1 MKLAVCLS
9 LSMIAS
15 VASADVVSVM
25 DNNKEITTD
34 CSKDKEFNLVGN
46 NIKLTMTG
54 TCTKVTATGNHAN
67 VSGSVTEAHLIGN
80 HNVYALDGVDTIK
93 VIGNHNTVTYKKPL
107 AKKKTTVGNLGKKNK
122 ISVVK

>member
-1 MKLAVCLS
+1 MKLAV
-9 LSMIAS
+9 IASVLMVTS
-15 VASADVVSVM
+15 VASAEVVTVM

-54 TCTKVTATGNHAN
+54 ACTKVTATGNHAN
-67 VSGSVTEAHLIGN
+67 VVGSVTEAHLIGN
-80 HNVYALDGVDTIK
+80 HNVYTLDGVDTIK

-107 AKKKTTVGNLGKKNK
+107 AAKKTKVGNVGKKNK
-122 ISVVK
+122 ISVAK